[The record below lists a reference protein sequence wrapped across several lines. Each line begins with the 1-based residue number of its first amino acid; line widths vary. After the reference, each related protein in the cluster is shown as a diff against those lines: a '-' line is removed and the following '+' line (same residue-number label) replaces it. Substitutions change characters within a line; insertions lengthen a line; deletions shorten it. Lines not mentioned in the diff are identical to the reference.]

1 MSDISEG
8 IDYQALFESAPQLN
22 MVLTPDYFIL
32 AATDAYL
39 KATMTRREDIVGR
52 YLFEV
57 FPDNPDDLTA
67 TGTTNL
73 RESLETVVRTRAPH
87 MMAVQK
93 YDIRSTSKA
102 GGAFEERYWTPVNS
116 PVFDAQGNLKCI
128 IHRVEDV
135 TEVVKNRQEN
145 GNFDFILR
153 SEEIQKQTRE
163 LTRLNEELSLSK
175 DQALEA
181 SKFKSEFLANM
192 SHEIRTPMNGILGMT
207 EIILRTKLEDKLRD
221 QVQVIREAGQSLL
234 SVINDILDFS
244 KIEAGKLN
252 LEMADY
258 DPIRLVESVGD
269 LLAEQAR
276 NKDISLITYIDP
288 AIPTRLRGDPVRLRQ
303 ILMNLA
309 GNAIKFSDQGEVIVK
324 VTLADKSINGNGD
337 GNGDSNASS
346 NGSFDPQHPQLLFSV
361 IDQGIGLTDDEKAK
375 LFRPF
380 VQGDGTMTR
389 KYGGTGLGLSISKRL
404 VEIMEG
410 EIGITSAKGV
420 GSTFWFQ
427 VPQANAKEGEENKII
442 GTILTG
448 AKILIVDDEPHARD
462 TLQNYVSAWGM
473 EADRAASAEE
483 ALVKLKAAAMEG
495 MPYQLVMIDLIM
507 PGMSGVDLAKTIFSD
522 IKLRNARLILVT
534 GFDRPGMSEE
544 AMDLGFA
551 AYLTKPVR
559 QGQLFDCLASV
570 ISGGRKVDKDAK
582 PSRPSQAHNGQ
593 TTSLNH
599 RRQELILVVDDHPV
613 NQQVALLLLQ
623 DLGFEAHVAE
633 NGKLALTALNRTPYA
648 LVFMDIQMPE
658 MNGFEA
664 TQEIRKKELAT
675 MQHLPVIA
683 MTAHAVEGSRE
694 SCVAAGMDDYV
705 SKPIDPESLK
715 KILDKW
721 LPDQTEVLMPS
732 TREGSYAKQAAQT
745 GVAIDIDGL
754 ARRFG
759 REQIPGFANIFT
771 TSTPEEIASLKRA
784 LSSTNRHETL
794 RIAHSLKGSCG
805 SMLAYKM
812 KECCQ
817 EIEQRIFENN
827 WSQVEELVELLEAEY
842 VEVAAA
848 LRSAV
853 SEHASS

>member
-22 MVLTPDYFIL
+22 MVLTPDYYIL

-93 YDIRSTSKA
+93 YDIRSTSKE

-116 PVFDAQGNLKCI
+116 PVFDAQGKLNYI

-153 SEEIQKQTRE
+153 SEAIQKQTRE
-163 LTRLNEELSLSK
+163 LTRLNEELSFSK

-207 EIILRTKLEDKLRD
+207 EIILRTKLDDKLRD
-221 QVQVIREAGQSLL
+221 QVQVIREVGQSLL

-288 AIPTRLRGDPVRLRQ
+288 AIPNRLRGDPVRLRQ

-309 GNAIKFSDQGEVIVK
+309 GNAIKFSDHGEVIVK
-324 VTLADKSINGNGD
+324 VTIADTGDVGN
-337 GNGDSNASS
+337 
-346 NGSFDPQHPQLLFSV
+346 FDPEHPHLLFSV

-420 GSTFWFQ
+420 GSNFWFQ
-427 VPQANAKEGEENKII
+427 VPQEKARESEEHKITS
-442 GTILTG
+442 TILTG
-448 AKILIVDDEPHARD
+448 AKILIIDDEPHARD
-462 TLQNYVSAWGM
+462 TLKNYVSAWGM
-473 EADRAASAEE
+473 VADRAASAEE
-483 ALVKLKAAAMEG
+483 ALVKLKAAALEG
-495 MPYQLVMIDLIM
+495 TPYQLVMIDLIM
-507 PGMSGVDLAKTIFSD
+507 PGMSGVDLAKTIFND

-544 AMDLGFA
+544 AMELGFA

-593 TTSLNH
+593 TTPLNH
-599 RRQELILVVDDHPV
+599 RRKELILVVDDHPV

-664 TQEIRKKELAT
+664 TQEIRKKELST

-705 SKPIDPESLK
+705 SKPINPESLK

-721 LPDQTEVLMPS
+721 LPDQNEVLMPS
-732 TREGSYAKQAAQT
+732 PREGSYAKQAAQT

-771 TSTPEEIASLKRA
+771 TSTPEEITSLKRA